1 MSACRS
7 AVCAARGL
15 HRPGFGSKLGLRAS
29 GSNYGLRVS
38 TIPPPPLVVVAA
50 SSRRAS
56 IETSSATSISTAWSQ
71 QSPSLSVQLATMGT
85 PERRREA
92 IFLAGMPGSGKTRVI
107 EQRYGHRLVGMPGGS
122 LTDAERAYRL
132 WDSSEGSC
140 SDGEARTAILDLDRE
155 MVEHPLY
162 APEDPA
168 AVYNVEGAYDWA
180 DLRVEERF
188 RKALADPS
196 VGRIILDGTGTKVAR
211 RKGRMAA
218 ARAAGF
224 RVKILYVRVTLE
236 TAKRRNLRRH
246 RVVPLETL
254 RRYEE
259 RLTEAVRMSG
269 VDADEVEI
277 LDNDVDV
284 HVGDVDATPAEPSK
298 P

>member
-1 MSACRS
+1 
-7 AVCAARGL
+7 
-15 HRPGFGSKLGLRAS
+15 
-29 GSNYGLRVS
+29 
-38 TIPPPPLVVVAA
+38 
-50 SSRRAS
+50 
-56 IETSSATSISTAWSQ
+56 
-71 QSPSLSVQLATMGT
+71 MGT

-140 SDGEARTAILDLDRE
+140 RDGEARTAILDLDRE

-196 VGRIILDGTGTKVAR
+196 VGRVILDGTGTKVAR

-259 RLTEAVRMSG
+259 QLTEAVRMSG

-284 HVGDVDATPAEPSK
+284 HVGDVDATP
-298 P
+298 